1 MWPLMFITIAC
12 GAISGFHATQSPMM
26 ARCLPNERQG
36 LPVFYGAM
44 IAEGIIALIWATL
57 AISFFPTPGLLNDV
71 LGEGGPG
78 LVVNKVST
86 TLLGSVGGVLAIIGV
101 VVLPVTSGDTAFRS
115 ARLIVADILKISQK
129 ERLKRLG
136 IAVPLFVVGVLISF
150 SDFGLIWRYFGW
162 ANQTLAVFVLW
173 TAAVY
178 LADIGKSHWI
188 ASLPAIFMTAVVTT
202 FIANSTIGF
211 NLPMPLA
218 TGIGVAA
225 AFAACVAFFW
235 KVRRI
240 PGGSEMARAEKAF

>member
-1 MWPLMFITIAC
+1 
-12 GAISGFHATQSPMM
+12 
-26 ARCLPNERQG
+26 
-36 LPVFYGAM
+36 M

-57 AISFFPTPGLLNDV
+57 AISFFSTPGLLNDV
-71 LGEGGPG
+71 LLEGGPG
-78 LVVNKVST
+78 LVVNKVCT

-115 ARLIVADILKISQK
+115 ARLIIADVFKISQK
-129 ERLKRLG
+129 KTVKGLG
-136 IAVPLFVVGVLISF
+136 IAVPLFVAGVLISF

-178 LADIGKSHWI
+178 LAELHKFHWI
-188 ASLPAIFMTAVVTT
+188 ATIPAIFMTAVVTT

-211 NLPMPLA
+211 NLPMPFA
-218 TGIGVAA
+218 TSPGIGAA
-225 AFAACVAFFW
+225 VVACVAFFW

-240 PGGSEMARAEKAF
+240 PSAADAARTEKAL

>member
-1 MWPLMFITIAC
+1 
-12 GAISGFHATQSPMM
+12 
-26 ARCLPNERQG
+26 
-36 LPVFYGAM
+36 VFYGAM

-78 LVVNKVST
+78 LVVNQVST
-86 TLLGSVGGVLAIIGV
+86 SLLGSVGGVLAIIGV

-115 ARLIVADILKISQK
+115 ARLIIADVFKISQK
-129 ERLKRLG
+129 EGLKRLG
-136 IAVPLFVVGVLISF
+136 IAVPLFVVGILISF

-178 LADIGKSHWI
+178 LADLRKFHWI
-188 ASLPAIFMTAVVTT
+188 ATLPAIFMTAVVTT

-218 TGIGVAA
+218 TRIGIGAA
-225 AFAACVAFFW
+225 VAACVAFFW

-240 PGGSEMARAEKAF
+240 PAASDVAKAEKTV